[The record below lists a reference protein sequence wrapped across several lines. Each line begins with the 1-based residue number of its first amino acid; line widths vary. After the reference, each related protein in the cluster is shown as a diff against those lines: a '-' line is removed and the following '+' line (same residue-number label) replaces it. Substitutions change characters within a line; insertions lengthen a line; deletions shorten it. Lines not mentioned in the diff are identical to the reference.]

1 MLLGSAGT
9 GIILHSDK
17 KDLLFKF
24 IKGISKRAEARRT
37 ETAFKRSLCVYILAI
52 ISTDVINYGGDI
64 KFDNNNNNNNNNDND
79 NKKKKNQ
86 TTTISE
92 FTINEVKNLFNGKFN
107 IKIKENLINSIGPR
121 KNNEFFAELKKI

>member
-64 KFDNNNNNNNNNDND
+64 KFDNKSSVNVSDD
-79 NKKKKNQ
+79 DELPSVAESKDKDSDDDED
-86 TTTISE
+86 I
-92 FTINEVKNLFNGKFN
+92 EVQPSGWWPFNLQA
-107 IKIKENLINSIGPR
+107 KE
-121 KNNEFFAELKKI
+121 KVA